1 VIPPPDRLPLR
12 RRLRRAFFPV
22 SIEREIA
29 DELQGHIALQARRY
43 IVAGMSEA
51 DAIAAARRRFG
62 DIEQVRDECQ
72 DIRNDM
78 ETDMQRAELRQE
90 LRMDVAFTLRT
101 LRRSPLFTTVAIATI
116 ALAVGANTAIFS
128 VLNAVLLRSLPYRHA
143 DRVEMIWNSYSRT
156 TVSRTAVAVPEYFD
170 LETQLRAHDAIAA
183 VRPQPSAL
191 VGDGGEPERVNA
203 YVVSPNIFDLLG
215 ASPAIGRSFGGD
227 DGAPSATRVVVLSHA
242 LWMRRFGGDPSIVGK
257 TVNLA
262 GFVRTIIGVMP
273 PDVRFPDAPLDF
285 LRERADLWVPSTW
298 ENLRGDA
305 RGNQVIAVVARR
317 APGVSDARAKA
328 DLDAAA
334 AQWRVDFPRRYA
346 GENAKD
352 WSLAGVPLRDQM
364 LGSVRRSLVVI
375 AAAVGFVLLIACVD
389 VANLMLARGATRQKE
404 LAIRLAL
411 GAGRGR
417 LVRQLI
423 TESVVL
429 AVGGGIVGLL
439 LAWLGVRLL
448 VQLGANELPRLADT
462 SVDGRV
468 LLFSLTL
475 SIVTGILV
483 GIVPALQQSSHSAR
497 EGLNVKALGTAG
509 RSRGGG
515 RLRLAL
521 VAAQVAMALVVLV
534 GAGLLGRTFLA
545 LERVRPGFSTDN
557 VLSMQ
562 LTLGRPKYDSTY
574 KLVDFYQQLLA
585 KASASPGVTQV
596 SGGYPLPMS
605 GDGWSGSYMV
615 NGEPSGPNDPVPHAE
630 YAVTLPGFF
639 QTLRIPLLTGRD
651 FEATDT
657 RDAQRVVIVD
667 EQLAKRHWPGQNPIG
682 KELNG
687 DGPGAP
693 WWRVVGVVGHVYRDG
708 PQTEGEPQLY
718 LPYTQNTQTTLSIVA
733 RGNGPATSLV
743 QPLRTAIRSLDPDL
757 PIARLRPMSDL
768 LSAAT
773 ARQRF
778 NATLLGI
785 FALTA
790 LLLASVGLYGVMAYV
805 VSQRTREIGIRMAL
819 GGQPSAIRWSVLR
832 QGLLVSLAGLAI
844 GVLLS
849 VATAKAISGLLFGVQ
864 ALDLATYLG
873 IAILLLAV
881 AFLATYGPA
890 RRATRVD
897 PLLALRD

>member
-1 VIPPPDRLPLR
+1 MIPDRLPLH

-29 DELQGHIALQARRY
+29 EELRAHIELQTRRY
-43 IVAGMSEA
+43 MAEGMSETEA
-51 DAIAAARRRFG
+51 RTAARERFG
-62 DIEQVRDECQ
+62 DVERVRAECK
-72 DIRNDM
+72 DIRDDM
-78 ETDMQRAELRQE
+78 EAKMERVELRQE
-90 LRMDVAFTLRT
+90 LRMDLSFTLRT
-101 LRRSPLFTTVAIATI
+101 LRRSPLFTTVAIGTI

-143 DRVEMIWNSYSRT
+143 DRVAMIWNSYSRT
-156 TVSRTAVAVPEYFD
+156 SVSHTAIAVPEYFD
-170 LETQLRAHDAIAA
+170 LKKELRAHDAIAA
-183 VRPQPSAL
+183 IRTQPSAL

-215 ASPAIGRSFGGD
+215 ASPTIGRTFGGD
-227 DGAPSATRVVVLSHA
+227 DGAPSATRVIILSHA
-242 LWMRRFGGDPSIVGK
+242 LWMRRFAGDPSVIGK

-262 GFVRTIIGVMP
+262 GFVRTIVGVMP
-273 PDVRFPDAPLDF
+273 PDVRFPDAPLGF
-285 LRERADLWVPSTW
+285 LREPADLWIPSTL

-305 RGNQVIAVVARR
+305 RGNQIIAVVTRR

-334 AQWRVDFPRRYA
+334 ARWRIDYPRRYA
-346 GENAKD
+346 SETAKE
-352 WSLAGVPLRDQM
+352 WSLAGVALRDQM
-364 LGSVRRSLVVI
+364 LGSARRSLVVI
-375 AAAVGFVLLIACVD
+375 AVAVGFVLLIACVN

-411 GAGRGR
+411 GAGRMR
-417 LVRQLI
+417 LVRQLL

-429 AVGGGIVGLL
+429 AVAGGLLGLL
-439 LAWLGVRLL
+439 LAWIGVSVL
-448 VQLGANELPRLADT
+448 VRLGANELPRIADT
-462 SVDGRV
+462 SVDGSV
-468 LLFSLTL
+468 LLFSLAL
-475 SIVTGILV
+475 SILTGLLV
-483 GIVPALQQSSHSAR
+483 GIVPALQQSSNSAR
-497 EGLNVKALGTAG
+497 EGLNVKAVGIAG
-509 RSRGGG
+509 RARGGD

-521 VAAQVAMALVVLV
+521 VATQVAMALVVLV

-545 LERVRPGFSTDN
+545 LERVRPGFSADN

-574 KLVDFYQQLLA
+574 KLVSFYQQLVS
-585 KASASPGVTQV
+585 KASASPGVLRV

-605 GDGWSGSYMV
+605 GDGWSGSYLV

-639 QTLRIPLLTGRD
+639 QTLGIPLLAGRD
-651 FEATDT
+651 FEPTDT
-657 RDAQRVVIVD
+657 RDAPGVVIVD
-667 EQLAKRHWPGQNPIG
+667 ELLAKRHWPGQNPIG
-682 KELNG
+682 KEINQ

-693 WWRVVGVVGHVYRDG
+693 WSRVVGVVGHVYRVG

-718 LPYTQNTQTTLSIVA
+718 LPYTQNPQTTLSIVA
-733 RGNGPATSLV
+733 RGGGPATGLV
-743 QPLRTAIRSLDPDL
+743 QPLRGAVRSLDPDL

-768 LSAAT
+768 VSNAM

-832 QGLLVSLAGLAI
+832 QGLVVSVLGLAI
-844 GVLLS
+844 GMLLS
-849 VATAKAISGLLFGVQ
+849 IMTAKAISGLLFGVQ
-864 ALDLATYLG
+864 ALDLPTYLSIG
-873 IAILLLAV
+873 GLLLIV
-881 AFLATYGPA
+881 ALIASYGPA

>member
-1 VIPPPDRLPLR
+1 VIPDRLPLHK
-12 RRLRRAFFPV
+12 RLRRAFFPI
-22 SIEREIA
+22 SAEREIA
-29 DELQGHIALQARRY
+29 DELRAHIELQTRRY
-43 IVAGMSEA
+43 MAEGMSEI
-51 DAIAAARRRFG
+51 DARTAARVRFG
-62 DIEQVRDECQ
+62 DVERVRAECK
-72 DIRNDM
+72 DIRDDM
-78 ETDMQRAELRQE
+78 EVKMERAELRQE

-156 TVSRTAVAVPEYFD
+156 TVSHTAVAVPEYFD
-170 LETQLRAHDAIAA
+170 LTKQLRAHDAIAA
-183 VRPQPSAL
+183 IRPQPSAL
-191 VGDGGEPERVNA
+191 LGDGGEPERVNA
-203 YVVSPNIFDLLG
+203 YAVSPNIFDLLG
-215 ASPAIGRSFGGD
+215 ARPALGRSFGGD
-227 DGAPSATRVVVLSHA
+227 DGAPSATRVIILSHA
-242 LWMRRFGGDPSIVGK
+242 LWMRRFAGDPSVIGK

-262 GFVRTIIGVMP
+262 GFVRTIVGVMP

-285 LRERADLWVPSTW
+285 LRERADLWVPTTW

-305 RGNQVIAVVARR
+305 RGNQIIAVMARR

-334 AQWRVDFPRRYA
+334 AQWRIDYPRRYA

-352 WSLAGVPLRDQM
+352 WSLAAVPLRDQM

-375 AAAVGFVLLIACVD
+375 AVAVGFVLLIACVN

-411 GAGRGR
+411 GAGRMR
-417 LVRQLI
+417 LVRQLM
-423 TESVVL
+423 TESLVL
-429 AVGGGIVGLL
+429 AIAGGVIGVF
-439 LAWLGVRLL
+439 LAWLGVRVL
-448 VQLGANELPRLADT
+448 VQLGANELPRIADT
-462 SVDGRV
+462 SIDGTV
-468 LLFSLTL
+468 LVYSLVL
-475 SIVTGILV
+475 SIVTGLLV
-483 GIVPALQQSSHSAR
+483 GIVPALQQSSDGTR
-497 EGLNVKALGTAG
+497 EGLNVRAVGTAG
-509 RSRGGG
+509 HTRGGD
-515 RLRLAL
+515 RLRLGL
-521 VAAQVAMALVVLV
+521 VAVQVAMALVLLV
-534 GAGLLGRTFLA
+534 GAGLLGRSFLA
-545 LERVRPGFSTDN
+545 LERVRPGFSADS

-574 KLVDFYQQLLA
+574 KLVNFYQQLLA
-585 KASASPGVTQV
+585 KASASPGVSHV
-596 SGGYPLPMS
+596 SAGYPLPMS

-630 YAVTLPGFF
+630 YSVTLPGFF
-639 QTLRIPLLTGRD
+639 QTLGIPLLAGRD
-651 FEATDT
+651 FASTDT
-657 RDAQRVVIVD
+657 RDAPGVVIVD
-667 EQLAKRHWPGQNPIG
+667 ELLAKRHWPGQNPIG
-682 KELNG
+682 KELNQ

-693 WWRVVGVVGHVYRDG
+693 WSRVVGVVAHVYRAG
-708 PQTEGEPQLY
+708 PQAAGEPQLY
-718 LPYTQNTQTTLSIVA
+718 LPYTQNTQATLSIVA
-733 RGNGPATSLV
+733 RGNAPATALV
-743 QPLRTAIRSLDPDL
+743 PTIRAAIRSLDPDL

-768 LSAAT
+768 VSNAT

-790 LLLASVGLYGVMAYV
+790 LLLSSVGLYGVMAYV
-805 VSQRTREIGIRMAL
+805 VSQRRREIGIRMAL

-832 QGLLVSLAGLAI
+832 QGLLVSVVGLVV

-849 VATAKAISGLLFGVQ
+849 VVTAKAISGLLFGVQ
-864 ALDLATYLG
+864 ALDLPTYLG
-873 IAILLLAV
+873 IGLLLLAV
-881 AFLATYGPA
+881 ATLASYGPA